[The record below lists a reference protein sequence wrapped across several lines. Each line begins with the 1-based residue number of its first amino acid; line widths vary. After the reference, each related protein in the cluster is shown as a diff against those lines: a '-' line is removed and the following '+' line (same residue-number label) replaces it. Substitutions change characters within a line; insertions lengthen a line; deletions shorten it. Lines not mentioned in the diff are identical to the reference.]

1 VLFCGGIGLTICQ
14 SLGILT
20 PLPYPGELFSAY
32 NSLLSNHFFYA
43 SFGFS
48 VWVAGASALAAVGT
62 GTLLATLIWQLPPR
76 LHNVAVI
83 TKIPLI
89 LPHISVAFVVLIFWS
104 QSGVVAS
111 LAHTLGLIQA
121 PQDFPNILYSGFGLG
136 MILAYAF
143 KGTPFAML
151 LVLTMLFRFD
161 RRQIQT
167 AAMLGASRARIFVRV
182 VLPRVAPAVHTA
194 FIILFLYSFG
204 AYDIP
209 ALLSESR
216 SGMLSINVFNLYFK
230 RSLAERPEAMAI
242 LTIMFA
248 FAVLFILLYSKAVSG
263 LESGERKV

>member
-1 VLFCGGIGLTICQ
+1 VLFCGGIGLTVCQ

-20 PLPYPGELFSAY
+20 PLPHPGELFSAY
-32 NSLLSNHFFYA
+32 TSLFSNRFFYA

-48 VWVAGASALAAVGT
+48 IWVAGASALAAVGT
-62 GTLLATLIWQLPPR
+62 GTLLATWIWKLPPR
-76 LHNVAVI
+76 LQDAAVI

-89 LPHISVAFVVLIFWS
+89 LPHISVAFVVLVFWS

-111 LAHTLGLIQA
+111 LAHAMGLIQS

-151 LVLTMLFRFD
+151 LVLTMLYRFD

-167 AAMLGASRARIFVRV
+167 AAMLGASRTRIFLRV
-182 VLPRVAPAVHTA
+182 VLPRVLPAVHTA

-216 SGMLSINVFNLYFK
+216 PGMLSINVFNLYFK
-230 RSLAERPEAMAI
+230 KSLTERPEAMAI

-248 FAVLFILLYSKAVSG
+248 FALLFILMYSKAVSG